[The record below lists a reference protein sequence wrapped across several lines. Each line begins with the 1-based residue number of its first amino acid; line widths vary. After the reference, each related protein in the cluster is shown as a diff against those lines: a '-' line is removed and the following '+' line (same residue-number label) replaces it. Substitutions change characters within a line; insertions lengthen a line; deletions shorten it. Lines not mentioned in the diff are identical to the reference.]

1 LVSKLQPLE
10 PFKSLPTKDS
20 GSNLNSSKSTL
31 GMMNGCNSGLMARMS
46 TKDNL
51 DSVLQDNPKFVAH
64 QIIPG

>member
-1 LVSKLQPLE
+1 
-10 PFKSLPTKDS
+10 
-20 GSNLNSSKSTL
+20 
-31 GMMNGCNSGLMARMS
+31 MMNGCNSGLMARMS